1 MSPIRDEPGHFD
13 PNAGSGSSVG
23 SSWAP
28 GSRQGSRSGHAMPTS
43 ARKTAE
49 STEEHPLS
57 FTDKVV
63 KAAGATGSSALFGTL
78 ELLKLAGGAT
88 LSTTGKII
96 SPSIQ
101 VTRQVVFPA
110 LWSALTDYYEYIA
123 PPRLKDW
130 FRIVTSS
137 LHHFI
142 TVLTN
147 THKGIVF
154 QKKVVNVGRNV
165 VDCLSS
171 DASRQVIVDGMST
184 VVKLAE
190 ALHTPETKALLD
202 QISVLGSRLVDAAAS
217 GRNKQLIK
225 DTQEA
230 VWAFCQ
236 LASDPSTT
244 LALAE
249 VTACLCHALE
259 MEEAIH
265 RNQPIPNQLAAQRR
279 YERNQ
284 FQHQT
289 FVDPDT
295 MQDPDSTVEQVILSS
310 LGGASED
317 PYGCV
322 PQNVMIDHHP
332 TETHTAAT
340 DSEIDLQGEDWK
352 NAARESVDVGY
363 LYEKISQ
370 RASGMERQQILRTTV
385 TTTAQSAVSPSRS
398 RVSMRREEEL
408 KVDIEDLVV
417 ETVEDD
423 DGSADSYTIRRQ
435 STMRQSNVS
444 KPSKTKAED
453 SHKTVA
459 YGELENDGINGDE
472 SGTTP
477 IPDPPPLATIDTE
490 QATSRFFRCLDE
502 LMEKK
507 RSEALRSVLGNS
519 YSTKTAVWYPK
530 AAAAAGA
537 GNERGQDTMKQR
549 MRDTLATT
557 RSVIGVGGSTK
568 TGKTQQPL
576 KEKETELN
584 IVIVTLIGFVA
595 LTWFVLGCYG
605 LYAIIFGSPKPSEL
619 NLESLFSKPSA
630 PATEVVIR
638 VVREIV
644 HVSSDGSV
652 LQTIADASPLNDVN
666 MDEVTECIAAAVK

>member
-1 MSPIRDEPGHFD
+1 
-13 PNAGSGSSVG
+13 
-23 SSWAP
+23 
-28 GSRQGSRSGHAMPTS
+28 MPTS
-43 ARKTAE
+43 ARKSAE

-57 FTDKVV
+57 FQHRVV
-63 KAAGATGSSALFGTL
+63 QAAGATGSSALFGTL

-101 VTRQVVFPA
+101 VTRQVVLPA
-110 LWSALTDYYEYIA
+110 LWSALTDYFGYIA
-123 PPRLKDW
+123 PQRLKDW
-130 FRIVTSS
+130 FRIVRSS

-154 QKKVVNVGRNV
+154 RNRVLKVGGNV

-171 DASRQVIVDGMST
+171 DASRQVIVDGMAA

-202 QISVLGSRLVDAAAS
+202 QISVLGSRLIDAAAS

-230 VWAFCQ
+230 GWAFCQ

-284 FQHQT
+284 FQRQT

-310 LGGASED
+310 LGGAIED
-317 PYGCV
+317 PYDGCV
-322 PQNVMIDHHP
+322 PSNVMFDHP
-332 TETHTAAT
+332 PAETHTAAT
-340 DSEIDLQGEDWK
+340 DSEMDPQGEDWK

-363 LYEKISQ
+363 LHQKISQ
-370 RASGMERQQILRTTV
+370 RASGMERQQLLRTTV

-398 RVSMRREEEL
+398 RVPMRQQEEL
-408 KVDIEDLVV
+408 KEDIEDLVS

-444 KPSKTKAED
+444 KPSKTKAEA
-453 SHKTVA
+453 SHIPVA
-459 YGELENDGINGDE
+459 YDEPENEDFNDDE
-472 SGTTP
+472 RETTP
-477 IPDPPPLATIDTE
+477 ISDPPPLATIDAE
-490 QATSRFFRCLDE
+490 QATNRFFRSLDE

-507 RSEALRSVLGNS
+507 RAEALRSVLDNS
-519 YSTKTAVWYPK
+519 DSTKAAAWYPK

-557 RSVIGVGGSTK
+557 RSAIGVGGRTK

-576 KEKETELN
+576 KEKETVLS
-584 IVIVTLIGFVA
+584 IVIVAWIGFVA

-605 LYAIIFGSPKPSEL
+605 LYVIIFGSPKAGAL
-619 NLESLFSKPSA
+619 NLDSLFSMLKPSA
-630 PATEVVIR
+630 PANEVVIR
-638 VVREIV
+638 IVREIV

-652 LQTIADASPLNDVN
+652 LQTLADASPVKDVD
-666 MDEVTECIAAAVK
+666 MDKVTECIAAAVK